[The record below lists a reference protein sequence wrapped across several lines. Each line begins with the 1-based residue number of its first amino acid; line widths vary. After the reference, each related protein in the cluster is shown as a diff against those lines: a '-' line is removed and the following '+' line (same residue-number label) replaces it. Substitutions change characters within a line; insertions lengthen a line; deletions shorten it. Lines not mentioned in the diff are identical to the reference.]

1 MPDGHDHPAP
11 AGNEERQ
18 VAASGVDYA
27 GVGLI
32 MSAESPYRVEA
43 VGALRDQFLTRAGHA
58 AYSNPPI
65 SPGDAVISVDGICSS
80 NLSVEQLNRMM
91 QGEANTPVH
100 IAFSP
105 AQAPGE
111 VYTVNLLRHKERTQY
126 LDGTKLSRPGSD
138 LQKIHGP
145 PWPAKNNFNAQSCN
159 KADSPHSARGER
171 QSDFSGRQKAGQLW
185 RTLEGECH
193 KCEVVLEGSS
203 MTIHPWNTKRT
214 AEVSDEHLVAP
225 ASFSS
230 KCSSTFTTSTE
241 SALKITLSF
250 AEDIVP
256 LTLDPKLWT
265 DWVYSLHSDLCS
277 STGEEENR
285 FDIISTEINDVVSVD
300 VLIRPILPDS
310 QSTRTVYEVA
320 HEIVSQVGNFRS
332 PIRYAIP
339 SLFQIDF
346 SHAKTSSC
354 EDGHDKDR
362 GGIGI
367 AMDED
372 KIECD
377 INNQKTNES
386 QLSESSGR
394 YDIIETS
401 PSLIPTTACDSNAD
415 ADEMSRVE
423 PDTRKNSPCSEL
435 VGSTSDSSFCSMSA
449 SFVCDRSKPMD
460 TEVIADDNLYSLPPA
475 WRVLIANVH
484 AVRDRRLK
492 KTILAHWL
500 VSVIRESCADINAW
514 C

>member
-1 MPDGHDHPAP
+1 MDPPACDDGRP
-11 AGNEERQ
+11 AGI
-18 VAASGVDYA
+18 ASRADEA

-145 PWPAKNNFNAQSCN
+145 PAKNNFNPQSCN

-171 QSDFSGRQKAGQLW
+171 QSDFSGRQTAGQLW

-214 AEVSDEHLVAP
+214 AKVSDEHLVAP
-225 ASFSS
+225 ASSSS

-277 STGEEENR
+277 STGEEGNR
-285 FDIISTEINDVVSVD
+285 FDIISAEINDVVSVD

-310 QSTRTVYEVA
+310 QSTRTVHEVA

-332 PIRYAIP
+332 PIRHAIP

-346 SHAKTSSC
+346 CHAKTSSC
-354 EDGHDKDR
+354 EDGHVKDR
-362 GGIGI
+362 GEIPI

-372 KIECD
+372 KIEYD

-394 YDIIETS
+394 YDVSETS
-401 PSLIPTTACDSNAD
+401 PSLISTTACYSNAD

-423 PDTRKNSPCSEL
+423 PDTRKNSPCEER

-492 KTILAHWL
+492 KTILTHWW
-500 VSVIRESCADINAW
+500 VSIIRESSADINTW

>member
-1 MPDGHDHPAP
+1 MVSHMHPP
-11 AGNEERQ
+11 ARGDERP
-18 VAASGVDYA
+18 VAASGASYA

-43 VGALRDQFLTRAGHA
+43 VGALRDQFLMRSGHA

-105 AQAPGE
+105 AQAPDQ
-111 VYTVNLLRHKERTQY
+111 VYAVNLLRHKERTQY
-126 LDGTKLSRPGSD
+126 LDGTKLSRPGSN
-138 LQKIHGP
+138 LHQIGP
-145 PWPAKNNFNAQSCN
+145 PAKCNFNAPSCN
-159 KADSPHSARGER
+159 KADSPHLACKER
-171 QSDFSGRQKAGQLW
+171 QSDFIGRQKAGPPLQLC

-193 KCEVVLEGSS
+193 KCEVGLEGSS
-203 MTIHPWNTKRT
+203 MTIRPWNTERT
-214 AEVSDEHLVAP
+214 AKVSDERLVAP

-230 KCSSTFTTSTE
+230 KCSSKITTSTE

-265 DWVYSLHSDLCS
+265 DWVFSLHNNLCS
-277 STGEEENR
+277 STGEDENR
-285 FDIISTEINDVVSVD
+285 FDIISAEINDVVSVD

-310 QSTRTVYEVA
+310 QSTRTVHEVA
-320 HEIVSQVGNFRS
+320 HEIVLQVGNFRS
-332 PIRYAIP
+332 PMRYAIP
-339 SLFQIDF
+339 SLFQIDL
-346 SHAKTSSC
+346 SHAKTSSS
-354 EDGHDKDR
+354 EDGQVKDR
-362 GGIGI
+362 GKMPI

-372 KIECD
+372 KIKYD
-377 INNQKTNES
+377 ITNQKTNQN

-394 YDIIETS
+394 YDVSETS
-401 PSLIPTTACDSNAD
+401 PSLMSTTRRDSSAD

-423 PDTRKNSPCSEL
+423 PDTRKNSPCEEL
-435 VGSTSDSSFCSMSA
+435 VGSTSDASFCSMSA
-449 SFVCDRSKPMD
+449 SFVCDRS
-460 TEVIADDNLYSLPPA
+460 ADDNLYSLPPA
-475 WRVLIANVH
+475 WRVLIANVY

-492 KTILAHWL
+492 KIILSHWL
-500 VSVIRESCADINAW
+500 ASIIRESSADINAW